1 MSTSYNELNIPFV
14 PLGSRAKRQMY
25 LAGPILLIFKSLH
38 KHLLSVKLLYA
49 NTVQKSAL
57 GCGQQPEPEKTR
69 VYRMPATQQTRCH
82 KALRG
87 SKKDSQPQSLG
98 TAEGCKHERNKARGR
113 WLERRQQGPRGS
125 QKPPGVRPP
134 RHPPYLRRLPAPEMG
149 FSVVPAGKQGI
160 LGEVAKPCRWGKA
173 VSGT

>member
-25 LAGPILLIFKSLH
+25 LAGPILLVFTSLH
-38 KHLLSVKLLYA
+38 KHLLSVKLLYT
-49 NTVQKSAL
+49 NTVQKSAP
-57 GCGQQPEPEKTR
+57 GCGQQPEPEKPR
-69 VYRMPATQQTRCH
+69 VCHMPATQQTRCH
-82 KALRG
+82 EALRG
-87 SKKDSQPQSLG
+87 SKDSQPQSLG

-113 WLERRQQGPRGS
+113 WLERRQQGARGS
-125 QKPPGVRPP
+125 QKPLGILPP
-134 RHPPYLRRLPAPEMG
+134 RHPPDPRWLPAPDMG